1 MRNRSVEEIKNKT
14 FFFFFL
20 QTRYSE
26 FVLIQAHYS
35 LVLNLLRFN
44 MFDESGFLSFEVL
57 KMFLKK
63 Y

>member
-20 QTRYSE
+20 QTSYSE

>member
-14 FFFFFL
+14 FFFFL
-20 QTRYSE
+20 QTSYSE

>member
-14 FFFFFL
+14 FFFFL
-20 QTRYSE
+20 QTSYSE

-35 LVLNLLRFN
+35 LLLNLLRFN

-63 Y
+63 H